1 MQYIDVSVAEPKLF
15 IFGSDFVHNF
25 GSSSS
30 QILPLKTAWT
40 RNWIRIQILGWN
52 GIKRKQIQSKAFTRR
67 SLHLGGL
74 LGSAPGLLV
83 GIGVGRGHTRPLIF
97 THMDEGKLSSCGIT
111 VLAKRDGLHR
121 VRYFAAWRSQPFS
134 AEWNLK
140 AALERTHFKNIL
152 NAILKPGAG

>member
-1 MQYIDVSVAEPKLF
+1 M
-15 IFGSDFVHNF
+15 
-25 GSSSS
+25 
-30 QILPLKTAWT
+30 
-40 RNWIRIQILGWN
+40 
-52 GIKRKQIQSKAFTRR
+52 
-67 SLHLGGL
+67 
-74 LGSAPGLLV
+74 GSAPGLLV